1 MRTIRKL
8 TSFPSRRKRA
18 FLPDISKS
26 KDISLIPKNE
36 IEKRIFTFDYDI
48 LRGMMATAPE
58 DRLIQGVPFKE
69 RPLNDFK
76 SNLASPQKTGSRYDL
91 CYNTGPAG
99 SGKTTQLAQCMKVA
113 AEMNFIVFGIDFNAG
128 QTIQLEENDFL
139 SAVKARILA
148 NALRMEWP
156 ERYNGIKAHIEEIN
170 KILTKAGRGPVKKN
184 FEGRGLEDVIRDAK
198 KIASVTGKPD
208 AMEMPTCLVVDE
220 LLLCRQFT
228 KGDKA
233 SERKY
238 LQRCLSLLC
247 AVMDKSLK
255 QPDKRNH
262 LHLVVSVYNLVSLRA
277 MQTKSLRNLVHLPLP
292 PILPTTF
299 AKESISKLPVFVR
312 AVLNET
318 ERKAI
323 PKESRKLAA
332 IMVLLLRSTC
342 GHPRRI
348 EALFA
353 SINLFI
359 NNLPNINT
367 DRQLKIEDLTDSQV
381 DDLKD
386 VCETAMNFKLRISSI
401 CSSVTDESVSEKLLK
416 ALFVVRPSSDV
427 MVEATIHHYQIVPL
441 NDFAVGYVPVKVID
455 TLLKVNSEKNHAT
468 QRLWYEN
475 SLYGILQADEEMQE
489 LLSEPI
495 TPENRSNHSKVF
507 EKMMCETFALIF
519 GLNAVYSDCSHPL
532 LVKMRDKNKIQV
544 KRETIDMT
552 KIEVQNFPWCD
563 AAPHK
568 EMALERSL
576 LLDKIFE
583 VGSSPASK
591 EGVYFQPTSRSNVGW
606 DNVYVLPLEGMGRVI
621 ILEQDK
627 EWFFDNASGNK
638 NVVAEFRWGRQYFL
652 QNRVCPRNDTQSMDN
667 PFFDEFAAKKKDEK
681 GPTKILFMLVTP
693 DPIDWTKKA
702 EMEASLEAMKTTE
715 EGETCRSPG
724 VLNDEL
730 YVSLKD
736 DMEHWC
742 PTIAFASMA
751 NLSLRDLLQ

>member
-348 EALFA
+348 EALFR
-353 SINLFI
+353 SIKSFIDENCSNLSAD
-359 NNLPNINT
+359 NNKQVNV
-367 DRQLKIEDLTDSQV
+367 QHLTHDQMLEMKTTCEKEM
-381 DDLKD
+381 DEELDLKD
-386 VCETAMNFKLRISSI
+386 I
-401 CSSVTDESVSEKLLK
+401 CGNASKDVLSCKKLLRG
-416 ALFVVRPSSDV
+416 LFEIGKPSDI
-427 MVEATIHHYQIVPL
+427 MVQATTEHYQIVPCRP
-441 NDFAVGYVPVKVID
+441 DAVGYVPMPVVESLLRVITRD
-455 TLLKVNSEKNHAT
+455 REERELMDKREIPRS
-468 QRLWYEN
+468 WYEA
-475 SLYGILQADEEMQE
+475 SLHRIIDADRDMLKLIMEAAPTKTSQ
-489 LLSEPI
+489 I
-495 TPENRSNHSKVF
+495 F
-507 EKMMCETFALIF
+507 ERFMCETFALIF
-519 GLNAVYSDCSHPL
+519 GLNDVDYRHPL
-532 LVKMRDKNKIQV
+532 LVKMVSKQIQI
-544 KRETIDMT
+544 KRCKLNMT
-552 KIEVQNFPWCD
+552 RLEVHSFPG
-563 AAPHK
+563 A
-568 EMALERSL
+568 
-576 LLDKIFE
+576 
-583 VGSSPASK
+583 
-591 EGVYFQPTSRSNVGW
+591 
-606 DNVYVLPLEGMGRVI
+606 
-621 ILEQDK
+621 
-627 EWFFDNASGNK
+627 
-638 NVVAEFRWGRQYFL
+638 
-652 QNRVCPRNDTQSMDN
+652 
-667 PFFDEFAAKKKDEK
+667 
-681 GPTKILFMLVTP
+681 
-693 DPIDWTKKA
+693 
-702 EMEASLEAMKTTE
+702 
-715 EGETCRSPG
+715 
-724 VLNDEL
+724 
-730 YVSLKD
+730 
-736 DMEHWC
+736 
-742 PTIAFASMA
+742 
-751 NLSLRDLLQ
+751 